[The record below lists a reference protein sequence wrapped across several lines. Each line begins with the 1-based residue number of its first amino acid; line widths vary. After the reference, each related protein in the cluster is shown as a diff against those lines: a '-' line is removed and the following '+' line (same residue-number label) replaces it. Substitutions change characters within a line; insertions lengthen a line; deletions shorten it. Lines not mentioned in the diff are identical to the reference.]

1 MTDQKN
7 PLRTLATKIHKAC
20 ASKGLKHT
28 VILKVLTENEGY
40 HSIQCT
46 DKSSPSNV
54 RSNNKSALPEHVYMH
69 LKGLLCGVLSESSSY
84 NFYEEGNLDA
94 TIELTGDS
102 LTTGLLEMLKNDPL
116 SLIYNADSY
125 FQICYELCDSLAT
138 SIDNKEESSL
148 ISHFTSKSLPM
159 SISKA
164 FVSEIFDGV
173 DHSLEFDDWIDEAV
187 RLSYFQLNDLENV
200 AKVLEE
206 SSLAQDALDYNSKT
220 RDNIEKESELLSSFH
235 EAIAASFVLT
245 ASDKTKILAGGNYSP
260 YSLSGFDL
268 DTVIVRKNDAIA
280 MASNSTS
287 LIPQLEQ
294 AQGVS
299 VLKPV
304 PLRKIAPELVKT
316 LTMNAKDLEVWASMC
331 KYEDYPLLS
340 GFDRQSHLDELNEN
354 KTDLSYWAWVE
365 LQISSFISDAIEW

>member
-54 RSNNKSALPEHVYMH
+54 LSNNKSALPEHVYVH
-69 LKGLLCGVLSESSSY
+69 LKGLLCDVLLDSSSY
-84 NFYEEGNLDA
+84 DFYNDGHLDA

-102 LTTGLLEMLKNDPL
+102 LTTGLLELLKEEPL
-116 SLIYNADSY
+116 SLIYNANTY
-125 FQICYELCDSLAT
+125 FQICYELCDTLFA

-148 ISHFTSKSLPM
+148 VSHFTSKSLPM

-173 DHSLEFDDWIDEAV
+173 DCNLEFDDWIDEAV
-187 RLSYFQLNDLENV
+187 RLSYLQLNDLENV

-206 SSLAQDALDYNSKT
+206 SNLAQMALDYNT
-220 RDNIEKESELLSSFH
+220 QLRDNIEKESKLLSSFH
-235 EAIAASFVLT
+235 EAIADSFVLT
-245 ASDKTKILAGGNYSP
+245 TSDETKLLAGGKFSP
-260 YSLSGFDL
+260 YHFSGFDL